1 VISEFVLSTIDPF
14 PIIIVWLWLTSL
26 INWMMHLFKKLFWF
40 LPSPLILLQHD
51 CCADMVIQNAQINL
65 TLLPILVKHQAQ
77 AIIPSSLTGAIQRGG
92 TPPPPQFCPGSREE
106 EEDQSASFRN
116 LDLPL
121 FTPVMEMAHL
131 GP

>member
-92 TPPPPQFCPGSREE
+92 SPPPPLLSKPGPATVHSSHG
-106 EEDQSASFRN
+106 D
-116 LDLPL
+116 
-121 FTPVMEMAHL
+121 
-131 GP
+131 GPPGTIAA